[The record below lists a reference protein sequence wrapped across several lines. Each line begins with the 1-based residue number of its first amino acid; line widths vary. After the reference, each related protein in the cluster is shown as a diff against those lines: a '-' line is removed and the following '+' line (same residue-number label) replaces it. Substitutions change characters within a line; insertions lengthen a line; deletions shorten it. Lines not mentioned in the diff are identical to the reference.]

1 MENKGAIIAV
11 SSVGVLLA
19 LSVIK
24 KSYYEAYLRLHQAL
38 TIVLMYGAWLHI
50 GPQRLLPKLYFYSIP
65 MIFGLSSLIIGV
77 LALRRNGVLA
87 TGTPRAT
94 ISASRGVVIVHI
106 SLTRPIRIE
115 AGQQINAWFAIGL
128 RALLQSHPFV
138 VASWSDAPQTS
149 LDLLIEPRGGMTRK
163 LLLRAME
170 GPHTVR
176 EYEVVLMVASGFGIA
191 AHLPYLKQLLH
202 GYNSRRVHTRR
213 IHLVW
218 ELKTLEKLLNAA
230 LDDDTLDDGYIL
242 QISIFVEDVKRDD
255 KISRR
260 AKVIKGLPKWNIIVQ
275 EEAAGQYIK
284 KVQDESITRKDMI
297 VTVSASSR
305 IRLDLRNIVRQF
317 LDDKVEMIELDYQ
330 PNE

>member
-1 MENKGAIIAV
+1 
-11 SSVGVLLA
+11 VGVLLA

-176 EYEVVLMVASGFGIA
+176 MLFAGPHGTSLPLGEYEVVLMVASGFGIA

-218 ELKTLEKLLNAA
+218 ELKTL
-230 LDDDTLDDGYIL
+230 GWY
-242 QISIFVEDVKRDD
+242 
-255 KISRR
+255 
-260 AKVIKGLPKWNIIVQ
+260 
-275 EEAAGQYIK
+275 K
-284 KVQDESITRKDMI
+284 K
-297 VTVSASSR
+297 
-305 IRLDLRNIVRQF
+305 
-317 LDDKVEMIELDYQ
+317 
-330 PNE
+330 